1 MKIIYSLSKL
11 YDDVMMT
18 SLKFIIKTTAKNI
31 LMYITPIKVNFYKY
45 QYIGLMP
52 YILPLY
58 LEHFTQLSLHYTP
71 GICLLTDAFC
81 RGRGS

>member
-1 MKIIYSLSKL
+1 MKVIYSFSKT

-18 SLKFIIKTTAKNI
+18 SVKFIIKTTAKNM

-58 LEHFTQLSLHYTP
+58 P
-71 GICLLTDAFC
+71 
-81 RGRGS
+81 